1 MKLEVYYWLERGN
14 GKMGYGQREI
24 GEPTSWIL
32 AVLSVALAIG
42 KWRSALNPDFYV
54 SPLFI
59 SIIVAF
65 LAHELAHKLVGRKYG
80 MVTEFV
86 VYTPGLLLTVL
97 SGILPVVILAPGYVK
112 TLIYY
117 YTRTTERGITASVAA
132 GPATNIA
139 ISLLSLLLLA
149 AYGNTH
155 TITYNFLAYM
165 AWVNSWIAFF
175 NLLPIP
181 PLDGSKLASRSRRLW
196 ITLFAISLLLLV
208 YIQL

>member
-1 MKLEVYYWLERGN
+1 
-14 GKMGYGQREI
+14 MGHWQREI

-32 AVLSVALAIG
+32 AILAVALALG
-42 KWRSALNPDFYV
+42 KWKSALDPGFYV

-86 VYTPGLLLTVL
+86 VYTPGLLLTIL
-97 SGILPVVILAPGYVK
+97 SGLLPVVILAPGYVK

-117 YTRTTERGITASVAA
+117 YTRSTEKGIVASVAA
-132 GPATNIA
+132 GPATNII
-139 ISLLSLLLLA
+139 ISLLSILLLT
-149 AYGNTH
+149 AYSNAYTTVH
-155 TITYNFLAYM
+155 HLLAYM

-181 PLDGSKLASRSRRLW
+181 PLDGSKLASRSRGLW
-196 ITLFAISLLLLV
+196 ISLFAISLLLLV